1 MVIGPKDIQSTVSE
15 SEAAAL
21 KAVNLLR
28 EGVINI
34 QPEKAFLT
42 LDPNPTE
49 GCGNCQR
56 CIQIC
61 PTEAIM
67 FKKGKI
73 FFDEITCIGCGA
85 CVPVC
90 PVNAIDLQSITNKQ
104 LQASIDGILEC
115 DEEIRII
122 AFTEREIAYTAA
134 DIAGVNRLSYPSSIR
149 IVQVPS
155 TSRVSFKD
163 ILHAFSS
170 GADGVML
177 LEAPEEGPMGTI
189 HLLAGKKADEYSNLL
204 SEIDPDLPIRLWFS
218 KIYVPDWRKLVNIF
232 QTFDTIIKD
241 EGKLSQEL
249 RNGMKLASFGNNS
262 KK

>member
-1 MVIGPKDIQSTVSE
+1 VLCPPIITSTETSKLADLIKTPLDEDGFILEKHPKLDPVATKRDGVFACGMVIGPKDIQSTVSE

-122 AFTEREIAYTAA
+122 AFTERDSFSRATSIRWQL
-134 DIAGVNRLSYPSSIR
+134 NSSIIASSR
-149 IVQVPS
+149 I
-155 TSRVSFKD
+155 
-163 ILHAFSS
+163 
-170 GADGVML
+170 
-177 LEAPEEGPMGTI
+177 
-189 HLLAGKKADEYSNLL
+189 
-204 SEIDPDLPIRLWFS
+204 
-218 KIYVPDWRKLVNIF
+218 
-232 QTFDTIIKD
+232 
-241 EGKLSQEL
+241 
-249 RNGMKLASFGNNS
+249 
-262 KK
+262 